1 MATSA
6 LRFAH
11 QHRVAY
17 RRIVVPLG
25 TGDDSDAGVSLAAEL
40 AAEAHA
46 SITAVV
52 VIEVPAELPLDA
64 QMEDDEAAARTALER
79 AHAIAGQYGV
89 RLRERIVRSRA
100 QGEAIV
106 GEAADVGADL
116 IVVWAPRPER
126 LGARTRL
133 FDKTVEYVLRH
144 AVCRVLVAAA
154 PRE

>member
-6 LRFAH
+6 LRAAH
-11 QHRVAY
+11 PHRVAY
-17 RRIVVPLG
+17 RRIVVPLA
-25 TGDDSDAGVSLAAEL
+25 TDDDSDAGVSLAAEL

-52 VIEVPAELPLDA
+52 VIEIPAELPLDA
-64 QMEDDEAAARTALER
+64 HMEDEEEAARTVLER

-89 RLRERIVRSRA
+89 RLRERVVRSRA

-106 GEAADVGADL
+106 AEAEAVGAEL
-116 IVVWAPRPER
+116 IVMWAQRTER
-126 LGARTRL
+126 LGSRARL

-144 AVCRVLVAAA
+144 AACRVLVAAA
-154 PRE
+154 ARE